1 MEVGEVGQGGQKVSI
16 SSYNY
21 EFWGSNIKPLLNDT
35 ILYTWK
41 CKESLKNSHKNGNYM
56 SL

>member
-1 MEVGEVGQGGQKVSI
+1 MEEGEVGQGVQKVSI
-16 SSYNY
+16 SSYKY
-21 EFWGSNIKPLLNDT
+21 EFWGSNIRPLLNDT